1 MSNNNFNH
9 IIVCNNVDDAIK
21 QIEYF
26 ENNPEVAKEHIKK
39 QMEFVESYLNNDSI
53 ELLWFHL
60 LNTYSQRC
68 NFIIDSPSGQII
80 EENDIDTIV
89 KSLI

>member
-1 MSNNNFNH
+1 
-9 IIVCNNVDDAIK
+9 
-21 QIEYF
+21 
-26 ENNPEVAKEHIKK
+26 
-39 QMEFVESYLNNDSI
+39 MEFVESYLNNDSI

-68 NFIIDSPSGQII
+68 NFTIDSPSGQII